1 MNSDSN
7 NILKNEI
14 ALVTGASIGIGAGI
28 AKLFGESGSY
38 IIGTA
43 TTQEGADAITQRVN
57 NGVSKG
63 EGLVLDVSNS
73 EDVNRIIKEMKERGL
88 LPSILINNAG
98 ISLESLL
105 MRIKDDD
112 WKKIIDT
119 NLSSAFYLCKAAV
132 SGMMKNR
139 KGRII
144 NIGSVVGS
152 IGAIGNAHYSASK
165 AALLGFTKS
174 LALEVGS
181 RGITVNNIAPGYIT
195 TDMTKDIK
203 SELSEALMNKIP
215 MNRFGSPEDIAKVA
229 LFLASESGSYI
240 TGQTIHVNGGMHME

>member
-1 MNSDSN
+1 MKLITEEISNAEYIVEEKNGKKNYSIKGIFMQSD
-7 NILKNEI
+7 
-14 ALVTGASIGIGAGI
+14 V
-28 AKLFGESGSY
+28 
-38 IIGTA
+38 
-43 TTQEGADAITQRVN
+43 
-57 NGVSKG
+57 
-63 EGLVLDVSNS
+63 
-73 EDVNRIIKEMKERGL
+73 
-88 LPSILINNAG
+88 
-98 ISLESLL
+98 
-105 MRIKDDD
+105 
-112 WKKIIDT
+112 
-119 NLSSAFYLCKAAV
+119 
-132 SGMMKNR
+132 KNR
-139 KGRII
+139 NGRII

-195 TDMTKDIK
+195 TDMTKDIE
-203 SELSEALMNKIP
+203 SELSDAMMEKIP